1 MKVLFA
7 IGNQQTSK
15 SVIEQYKNLY
25 GDLIEYKDVFY
36 FKALLE
42 EVKKDKDYDRII
54 INEELEQAPS
64 TSLEDADK
72 FVFNNIDK
80 ITDEIEASKSK
91 IIFICSDRRTRS
103 DGLLSKLYGN
113 GIYSIL
119 LGDDRSISNLC
130 TVIKSPKTKKEAKEY
145 LRIDYNSS
153 LTVDSIES
161 DETVEEDQLISMR
174 KYYDK
179 LGNDSSKYIYN
190 FDKIAEQYTP
200 KQLKVI
206 AAVLP
211 AHVQDVLRS
220 SDKYGYLFIGL
231 DFDDGNHNKAQQPRS
246 SLLDRLR
253 KGLNNKEEENRKR
266 EEKRLI
272 AEKQK
277 EEERRL
283 EKEKQEEMRR
293 IREEKLAEEKRK
305 KEEEKAEMAERRRQE
320 ELERENRRKE
330 EEAKR
335 KAEAEQREA
344 EKEAARVKAEEDAR
358 IKAEQEIARAKAEED
373 ARIKAEQEIAR
384 AKAEEHARIKVEQEV
399 ARAKEEEEE
408 AKIKAEQE
416 IARAKAEEEAKI
428 KAEQEAARAKAEE
441 EAKIKAEQEA
451 ARVKAELEA
460 KKKAEED
467 RIKAELEAKKKAEE
481 DRIKE
486 EIEAKRKAEE
496 DRLKAEIEA
505 KKKENENLTM
515 SAVQTSEEYS
525 NYVRTVYE
533 VPKDYKKVVAVVGP
547 NKSGTTFIL
556 NAIADNITEK
566 KVPTAILD
574 MTKDKGVYYIYN
586 RDDSKLRKIALDCM
600 KNLSNG
606 IDSFIPVNK
615 YLHVYT
621 SIPGTLEENRRN
633 YKHKTLLET
642 VKRNNNLILMDCDF
656 TTPFEYFEQAS
667 EIYIVQDLDILKLQE
682 TTMFLR
688 ELKSKNIDM
697 SKIRVVINRYVKT
710 VLTPKRLIEGLSYY
724 NDPEMSFVDELLTGK
739 VIYTVVPYSLE
750 NYAKYIEGLYKNNI
764 SYKTYSQDFKD
775 AIEQLCLQIYPVNG
789 SQTQAT
795 KRRGLFG

>member
-153 LTVDSIES
+153 LTVDGVES
-161 DETVEEDQLISMR
+161 DETVEEDQLISIR
-174 KYYDK
+174 KYYDR
-179 LGNDSSKYIYN
+179 LGNDSSKFIYN

-211 AHVQDVLRS
+211 TYVQDVLRS

-231 DFDDGNHNKAQQPRS
+231 DLDDDSHSKPQQPRS

-283 EKEKQEEMRR
+283 EKEKQEEMKR
-293 IREEKLAEEKRK
+293 IREERIAEEKRK

-330 EEAKR
+330 EETKR

-344 EKEAARVKAEEDAR
+344 EKEA
-358 IKAEQEIARAKAEED
+358 
-373 ARIKAEQEIAR
+373 
-384 AKAEEHARIKVEQEV
+384 
-399 ARAKEEEEE
+399 
-408 AKIKAEQE
+408 
-416 IARAKAEEEAKI
+416 KI
-428 KAEQEAARAKAEE
+428 KAEQEAAK
-441 EAKIKAEQEA
+441 
-451 ARVKAELEA
+451 VKAELEA
-460 KKKAEED
+460 KKRVEED

-496 DRLKAEIEA
+496 DRLKLEIEA

-515 SAVQTSEEYS
+515 QAVQTSEENS

-556 NAIADNITEK
+556 NAIADNITDK

-586 RDDSKLRKIALDCM
+586 RDDSKLRKIALECM

-606 IDSFIPVNK
+606 IDSFIPANK
-615 YLHVYT
+615 YLHIYT
-621 SIPGTLEENRRN
+621 SIPGTLDENRRN
-633 YKHKTLLET
+633 YKHRFLLET
-642 VKRNNNLILMDCDF
+642 VKKNNNLILVDCDF

-688 ELKSKNIDM
+688 ELKSRNVDM